1 MAPLYSVSAGGFK
14 VGQEDT
20 GEPVRSYIWK
30 REQQADTVPSYRAT
44 CNHSLYRGKEA
55 AVRRET
61 QTLLNSQ

>member
-1 MAPLYSVSAGGFK
+1 MAVLYSVSTGGYK
-14 VGQEDT
+14 VGQGDT

-30 REQQADTVPSYRAT
+30 TEQQADTVPSYRAK
-44 CNHSLYRGKEA
+44 CSHRLYTEKEA